1 MLLLCWIFTF
11 MMFSEGR
18 YEVQEIFAEFKSQ
31 VVLPCDCHAW
41 SSLSITWTKDDQGTV
56 WRQERSGLQ
65 FWGFRWLQRGQQRV
79 RCPRCQLPGGD
90 CSLLMSNVRE
100 HDDGVYTCKFK
111 SGGQFFSRSLRL
123 RVIKGIVHPSRDNT
137 KVYAAVGSA
146 ATLPCVFS
154 PGFNPSEPTWQK
166 LKPGSAVQ
174 FLPSSDSSS
183 QPILDKSANLKDISL
198 EDEGTYRCSG
208 LVEGQNLS
216 RKVQLVVARID
227 RNIEPSKKS
236 HTLTCQLT
244 DTSEVTHYQWVRV
257 RYDLSGTQ
265 LVKSIQEGK
274 TLQLSEAALQDG
286 GELVCQF
293 YSMEGLVGN
302 VTLCITPQSDD
313 VVDDDVSDSAG
324 SSYITPV
331 ALSASALLVLLLLFL
346 AQTYKNHQRRK
357 RILQFITLES
367 ILFMKTSER
376 EAREHNQMK
385 KGNP

>member
-1 MLLLCWIFTF
+1 
-11 MMFSEGR
+11 MFLFYCGFQTESERKSVGGKGR

-79 RCPRCQLPGGD
+79 RCPRCQLPG
-90 CSLLMSNVRE
+90 
-100 HDDGVYTCKFK
+100 
-111 SGGQFFSRSLRL
+111 
-123 RVIKGIVHPSRDNT
+123 GIVHPSRDNT